1 MTNSIAAQNHIAID
15 IPRDHIAIDIPR
27 DHIAIDIP
35 PSPQSVTPARTF
47 PAQLPNASQDTLT
60 KVGASDAH
68 ATNFNTI
75 TPAELQLQKSQLNKV
90 TEQRSPLVNNLS
102 IIRDGE
108 YTNHKNGAEFTD
120 FAIGVRQHL
129 TELAEVPA
137 GQRLL
142 KTLDYTLNGTPSK
155 HHVSIQD
162 SGRQPGIREWA
173 TFDNITAAELQI
185 SKEGKAQP
193 GKGSGSTI
201 SHHTDFAQHLLQENM
216 GTRMPSQSDAIV
228 LGHELIH
235 AARAAQGLT
244 ASGVAKSGIDK
255 EEVATVGKPDG
266 SEPEWPITTEN
277 TLRHEMNERIFRHA
291 NSVNSMPIRTSYGD
305 KQID

>member
-1 MTNSIAAQNHIAID
+1 MTNSITAQNHIAIGM
-15 IPRDHIAIDIPR
+15 PR

-47 PAQLPNASQDTLT
+47 PAQLPHASQNTLT

-68 ATNFNTI
+68 ATNSNTI
-75 TPAELQLQKSQLNKV
+75 SPAELQLQKTQLNKV

-155 HHVSIQD
+155 HHVTIQD
-162 SGRQPGIREWA
+162 SGRQPGIRESA
-173 TFDNITAAELQI
+173 NIDNIAAAALQI
-185 SKEGKAQP
+185 SKDGKAQP
-193 GKGSGSTI
+193 GKGSGSTV
-201 SHHTDFAQHLLQENM
+201 SHHTDFAQHLLQENK
-216 GTRMPSQSDAIV
+216 GTGMPSAIV

-244 ASGVAKSGIDK
+244 ASGVARSGIPK

-277 TLRHEMNERIFRHA
+277 TLLHEMNERVFRHA
-291 NSVNSMPIRTSYGD
+291 NSVNSIPIRTSYGG